1 MIEPQGTKLKNP
13 YVGRD
18 GYNCFGCAPG
28 NRFGLQMEFFSDG
41 KTVWS
46 RWHQAQH
53 FQGYSGV
60 IHGGIQAALMDELAS
75 WVVFVVLGTS
85 GFTKSI
91 QVDYLENVTVD
102 GPPLVLRG
110 EATPATKK
118 EATLEVQLYQGES
131 LKTRAVCCYAVF
143 SEAVARKK
151 LHYPGREAF
160 FPG

>member
-1 MIEPQGTKLKNP
+1 MVEPQGIKLLKP
-13 YVGRD
+13 HEGTP

-28 NRFGLQMEFFSDG
+28 NQFGLRMDFYSDG
-41 KTVWS
+41 SIVWS
-46 RWHQAQH
+46 EWNPKDH
-53 FQGYSGV
+53 FQGYHGV
-60 IHGGIQAALMDELAS
+60 LHGGVQATLMDELAS

-102 GPPLVLRG
+102 GHPLVLRG
-110 EATPATKK
+110 EVATESKK

-131 LKTRAVCCYAVF
+131 LKARGLCRYAIF

-160 FPG
+160 FPE